1 MAGFVVANSPLLQAA
16 DSKAQSPVGAVPF
29 PHCSCF
35 PTPFFSLS
43 SLCQPKRRTP
53 IPTRM
58 SSLGTRVA
66 LGWVRA
72 ALRAEIHRGLVPSSG
87 CSLLPAQGAGP
98 QGLWASVLGCHNHK
112 MKLFCFPLALPT
124 PLCGAM
130 RGGRSVGLPQARPC
144 LQEPGLGGG

>member
-1 MAGFVVANSPLLQAA
+1 MAGFVANSPLLLAA
-16 DSKAQSPVGAVPF
+16 DSKAQSPVGAEPF
-29 PHCSCF
+29 PHCSRVSTSFF
-35 PTPFFSLS
+35 PLS

-58 SSLGTRVA
+58 SSLGTHVA

-87 CSLLPAQGAGP
+87 CSLLPAKDAGP

-112 MKLFCFPLALPT
+112 MKLFRFPLVLPT
-124 PLCGAM
+124 PLFGAM